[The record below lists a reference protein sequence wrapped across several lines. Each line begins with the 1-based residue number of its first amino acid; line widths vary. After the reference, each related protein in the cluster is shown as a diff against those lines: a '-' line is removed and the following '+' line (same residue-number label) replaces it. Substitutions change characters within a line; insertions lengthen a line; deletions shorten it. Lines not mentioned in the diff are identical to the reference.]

1 MLVREAGLQLAREQ
15 VPDVHGG
22 VGRPGGQEAAVRA
35 ERAKRV
41 LATLATL
48 ASCGPGGRGQGG
60 VDSPEHGLGA
70 VAAALE
76 AVGSGAETK
85 KQHGCDL

>member
-41 LATLATL
+41 LATL